1 MNTYTEALTNLQTII
16 QKMQSPDCDIDRLTE
31 YTEEALK
38 LLKFCKDKLH
48 KTDEDIKKCLEQL
61 APTANQ

>member
-1 MNTYTEALTNLQTII
+1 MTTYTEALTNLQQII

-48 KTDEDIKKCLEQL
+48 KTDEDIHKCLEQL